1 MHAVEVP
8 SCVFFKWEKAMSEKT
23 ELLEEVQDV
32 VAPKKRL
39 DGNYFFSVVLGMGFV
54 ALFAFPKIYITQQ
67 IYYKSRDI
75 AKLKVEYETLKEE
88 NKLISASVE
97 SIKFKNQIL
106 DTLF

>member
-1 MHAVEVP
+1 
-8 SCVFFKWEKAMSEKT
+8 MSDKT
-23 ELLEEVQDV
+23 ELLEEIDV
-32 VAPKKRL
+32 ILLPKHKL
-39 DGNYFFSVVLGMGFV
+39 DLNYFIYILLTLTFIAV
-54 ALFAFPKIYITQQ
+54 FAFPKVYISQQ

-75 AKLKVEYETLKEE
+75 AKLKREYDTLKEE